1 MSNKQRKYSVPK
13 TKTEDDDHDMTPDY
27 YPWPSFPHDHSLFHN
42 NRRVPN
48 NHLARSIPTTYI
60 INKVKHLK
68 FKKRITKTKKNQV
81 RRIMYSFQIL

>member
-13 TKTEDDDHDMTPDY
+13 TKTEDDDHDMTPDF

-68 FKKRITKTKKNQV
+68 FKKNYENK
-81 RRIMYSFQIL
+81 